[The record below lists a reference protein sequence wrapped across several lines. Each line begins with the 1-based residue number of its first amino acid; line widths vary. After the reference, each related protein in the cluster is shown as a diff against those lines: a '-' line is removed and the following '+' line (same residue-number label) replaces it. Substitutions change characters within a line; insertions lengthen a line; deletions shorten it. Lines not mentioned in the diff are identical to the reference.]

1 MTNDLFLEWASK
13 MTRRQYSFGSKVTWR
28 LCGGSKL
35 TWFYCGD
42 RLTCFGSGVK
52 IDLGCV
58 QAENDLFLVW
68 GSIDLVLVWV
78 SKLIWFLY

>member
-1 MTNDLFLEWASK
+1 M
-13 MTRRQYSFGSKVTWR
+13 
-28 LCGGSKL
+28 
-35 TWFYCGD
+35 
-42 RLTCFGSGVK
+42 TCFGSGVK

-68 GSIDLVLVWV
+68 GSIDLVFVWV